1 MIVKYFEHPA
11 YIVIDD
17 VLSNPDDLL
26 SLSKKAQYYS
36 SKTKNPLNFNG
47 EQWKGYRSLCL
58 GKEQKTPFFDQIAKK
73 FMNVFFDIPSITNI
87 SLNFEVRACFHYMT
101 KEFAVDDTQSWNHID
116 GGDLFAGVL
125 YLNKKPKK
133 NSGTVLYNG
142 DEKIVIE
149 NKYNRM
155 VMYRSDIL
163 HAPDV
168 GSAYGTNLS
177 NSRLTLVFFN
187 NKISI
192 SAAKFK

>member
-1 MIVKYFEHPA
+1 MIAKQFDYPA
-11 YIVIDD
+11 YIVIDN
-17 VLSNPDDLL
+17 VLNNPDDLL
-26 SLSKKAQYYS
+26 DLSKKVNYFS
-36 SKTKNPLNFNG
+36 SKTRNPLNSNG
-47 EQWKGYRSLCL
+47 EQWKGYRSPCL
-58 GKEQKTPFFDQIAKK
+58 SKEQKTPIFDQIATKL
-73 FMNVFFDIPSITNI
+73 MNVFFDVSNVGNI
-87 SLNFEVRACFHYMT
+87 SLNFEVRASFHYMT
-101 KEFAVDDTQSWNHID
+101 KEFALDEQQSWDHVDDDNI
-116 GGDLFAGVL
+116 FAGVL

-142 DEKIVIE
+142 DKKIVIE
-149 NKYNRM
+149 NKFNRM

-187 NKISI
+187 NRISI